1 MTREAFQTYFQNIFA
16 VALPRDIQEIIEPA
30 EKIRDKL
37 MHGRG
42 LEEPDLREAI
52 SRVLYYTDQI
62 NRFLEGRDVGFKPF
76 VGDLRGFVGRLES
89 LDTTTSKWILKGMG
103 FHLS

>member
-1 MTREAFQTYFQNIFA
+1 
-16 VALPRDIQEIIEPA
+16 
-30 EKIRDKL
+30 
-37 MHGRG
+37 
-42 LEEPDLREAI
+42 
-52 SRVLYYTDQI
+52 VLYYTDQI